1 MVVYI
6 YAALL
11 GFLYVLLSF
20 RVIFRRK
27 KLRVALGDNN
37 NIDIQ
42 RAIRAHGNFA
52 EYVPFTLLLIYLV
65 ETAYQSLLLAHGLG
79 LALFIGRSLHALSIS
94 RQPEPLILRQIGMA
108 LTFSVILTSSGLLL
122 ANAL

>member
-11 GFLYVLLSF
+11 GFLYVFLSF